1 MFTHR
6 KLQVEARAHIL
17 TLYSH
22 PPKTTQLCH
31 DLLHMGCTQVN
42 QYKHTGTSS
51 YAYPVFPALSAIALP
66 YLAGGPV
73 WNGLI
78 TVTAAAAC

>member
-31 DLLHMGCTQVN
+31 DLLHMGYTQDN
-42 QYKHTGTSS
+42 TNTQEP
-51 YAYPVFPALSAIALP
+51 APMLIQFFPHFPRLLSPIWQEVQSGMDLSQ
-66 YLAGGPV
+66 
-73 WNGLI
+73 
-78 TVTAAAAC
+78 

>member
-1 MFTHR
+1 M
-6 KLQVEARAHIL
+6 
-17 TLYSH
+17 
-22 PPKTTQLCH
+22 
-31 DLLHMGCTQVN
+31 
-42 QYKHTGTSS
+42 HTGTSS
-51 YAYPVFPALSAIALP
+51 YAYPGLPELSAIAFP